1 MDDFSDMTD
10 TPGDVPRF
18 QEPEWKRLARDLTV
32 TDEQV
37 REIEDSKP
45 LWNDTIFHQKSHIW
59 IAPPNGGKTTIAT
72 AAARE
77 LVNQGFEV
85 LYINLDAGAADLK
98 YYQAAASRDGYSLV
112 APLLEGSSESD
123 CVGLIEALTQA
134 YDLSGVVVFMD
145 TLKKFADVISKH
157 ESKRLYQKI
166 RAITVRGGTVI
177 ALGHTNKHKDSDG
190 QLIYE
195 GTGDLK
201 SDFDIMMFMYPSKQS
216 ERLVI
221 STEFDKERAKV
232 KPHTFSIGP
241 DRDVSLEGENI
252 NTREIE
258 NQRLR
263 EEAEQEV
270 VDFIRKLMVA
280 GSVNQSEVISACR
293 ESGVGGAKQVTRI
306 LRAYKDR
313 YWGCERS
320 YRNNELRY
328 FLIN

>member
-1 MDDFSDMTD
+1 MDDFSDTTD
-10 TPGDVPRF
+10 TRNDLPCYL
-18 QEPEWKRLARDLTV
+18 EPQWKRLAHDLTV
-32 TDEQV
+32 KDEQV
-37 REIEDSKP
+37 REIEESTP

-59 IAPPNGGKTTIAT
+59 IAPPNGGKTTVAT

-134 YDLSGVVVFMD
+134 EDLSAVVVFLD
-145 TLKKFADVISKH
+145 TLKKFTDDISKH
-157 ESKRLYQKI
+157 ESKRLYKKI
-166 RAITVRGGTVI
+166 RTITVRGGKVI
-177 ALGHTNKHKDSDG
+177 ALGHTNKHKDADG

-201 SDFDIMMFMYPSKQS
+201 SDFDIMMFMYPSKQF

-221 STEFDKERAKV
+221 STEFVKERAKV

-241 DRDVSLEGENI
+241 DRDVSLESEYI
-252 NTREIE
+252 NTREIK

-263 EEAEQEV
+263 EEADKEV
-270 VDFIRKLMVA
+270 VDFIR
-280 GSVNQSEVISACR
+280 
-293 ESGVGGAKQVTRI
+293 
-306 LRAYKDR
+306 D
-313 YWGCERS
+313 
-320 YRNNELRY
+320 
-328 FLIN
+328 